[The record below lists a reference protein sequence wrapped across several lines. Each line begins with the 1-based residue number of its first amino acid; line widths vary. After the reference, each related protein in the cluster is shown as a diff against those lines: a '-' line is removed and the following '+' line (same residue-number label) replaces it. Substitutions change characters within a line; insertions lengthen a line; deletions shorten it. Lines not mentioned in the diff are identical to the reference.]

1 MTVKGFGFFSEAFV
15 NIIDSPK
22 MNKKTKFCYRVYE
35 NFSVNK
41 EFQGF
46 LW

>member
-22 MNKKTKFCYRVYE
+22 MNKKTKFCYTGKTSL
-35 NFSVNK
+35 FI
-41 EFQGF
+41 
-46 LW
+46 